1 MDIQRLSDE
10 LEIQALLSRY
20 ARAVDTKDW
29 ELYRSVFTEDAHIDY
44 SSAGAAVGTR
54 DEVTEW
60 LAAGFGAIPWS
71 MHYIT
76 NVESTVDGDT
86 ATVRA
91 MFYNPMQLPGMA
103 QTSCC
108 GGYYPHD
115 LVRTPAGRRRRH
127 PRAAPVRLHHAPARA
142 APPPRPPSPS
152 SPAPPAAPVS
162 PALAIE
168 PLSPRPPLPPLPP
181 LP

>member
-44 SSAGAAVGTR
+44 SSAGAAAGTR

-60 LAAGFGAIPWS
+60 LAVGFAAIPWS

-108 GGYYPHD
+108 GGYYHHE
-115 LVRTPAGRRRRH
+115 LVRTPDGWRSRNLREEN
-127 PRAAPVRLHHAPARA
+127 VWFVNAPAGA
-142 APPPRPPSPS
+142 
-152 SPAPPAAPVS
+152 
-162 PALAIE
+162 E
-168 PLSPRPPLPPLPP
+168 P
-181 LP
+181 